1 MNGPFNTSGKLR
13 KTNRLLLSD
22 PNVSDASKKLIL
34 KFQEELFAERLS
46 SARVEIYIRQLRHVT
61 RLLNWVERQPYTKWT
76 KATFRVVVK
85 RFFT

>member
-22 PNVSDASKKLIL
+22 LNVSDASKKLIL

-46 SARVEIYIRQLRHVT
+46 SA
-61 RLLNWVERQPYTKWT
+61 
-76 KATFRVVVK
+76 
-85 RFFT
+85 